1 MARLTIDQ
9 YKPACRGAKTGTT
22 RRTRIISEHR
32 PPREAHPPPADPH
45 HVPRSYLPRSCE
57 RRVTDFLT
65 DRCFSVSCP
74 SLSVKRLWHKQ
85 FAPLFSLVFFFYI
98 FFLKSTGRLIAPPR
112 QYHAVRR
119 LRPKGAHRGD
129 TAAAAATSVASGE
142 ERDERQSWSETP
154 MSRQRCIPPPKRS
167 VSAAKLQLFFL
178 LLRFKRALITPR
190 NYALQEA
197 YLPLERDKVVQCT
210 LKDVRLLL
218 FLLKAL
224 LRLY

>member
-1 MARLTIDQ
+1 MTIDQ

-119 LRPKGAHRGD
+119 LRPKGVHRGD
-129 TAAAAATSVASGE
+129 TAAEATTSVARGGCIE
-142 ERDERQSWSETP
+142 KKEKKRKKWRQRIGRGAGRETELERDSYGETEVHP
-154 MSRQRCIPPPKRS
+154 KKKRS
-167 VSAAKLQLFFL
+167 VNAAKLQPL
-178 LLRFKRALITPR
+178 LPPIT
-190 NYALQEA
+190 
-197 YLPLERDKVVQCT
+197 
-210 LKDVRLLL
+210 
-218 FLLKAL
+218 F
-224 LRLY
+224 